1 MLIKAIL
8 VGLIMFLV
16 KFFDWGFI
24 NIMPRPIWIGPLV
37 GLVLGDLPQG
47 CIIGAAIEAVFMG
60 TFTVGGSVPS
70 DITAA
75 AVFGTAFGILTG
87 KGVNTGVA
95 LSIPVGLLAVLLFNL
110 VCLFFNFVVAYEDK
124 TVTQHHDKKFT
135 HAHFFAM
142 FFYPTVFFIATVI
155 VLEFGV
161 IPVQHFMN
169 NLPAQV
175 NQMLNVMA
183 QLLPALGMAIL
194 ISSMLDKEIVP
205 LFFVGFALA
214 AYLKLNTMAIAI
226 LAGAFAVYFVFND
239 FNRHKEIN
247 SLKENQNQKNSTANN
262 ETEDFFS

>member
-1 MLIKAIL
+1 MLVKAIL
-8 VGLIMFLV
+8 VGLVMFLV
-16 KFFDWGFI
+16 KFLDWGFI

-87 KGVNTGVA
+87 KGTNTGVA
-95 LSIPVGLLAVLLFNL
+95 LSVPVGLLAVLLFNL
-110 VCLFFNFVVAYEDK
+110 VCLFFNFVVDYEDK
-124 TVTQHHDKKFT
+124 AVANHNDKKFT

-142 FFYPTVFFIATVI
+142 FFYPSVFFIVTVI

-161 IPVQHFMN
+161 TPVQHFMT
-169 NLPAQV
+169 NLPTQV

-194 ISSMLDKEIVP
+194 INSMWDREIIP

-214 AYLKLNTMAIAI
+214 AYLKLDTMAIAI
-226 LAGAFAVYFVFND
+226 LAGAFAIYFIIND
-239 FNRHKEIN
+239 YNGQKELN
-247 SLKENQNQKNSTANN
+247 SLKENHVKANSNS
-262 ETEDFFS
+262 EKEDFFS